1 MKISLEGGSNFRDLC
16 GIKSVDGRKIKRGLF
31 IRGGNLSRLTDR
43 DVAFFSEKYDV
54 ASVIDLRTETEAEEL
69 PDREIPGAVNVKNP
83 LFSGATAGISHERGA
98 SVEDIVRINRTRKD
112 LFSALPYMGDLYKYI
127 FSDEYA
133 VKMLA
138 QEINIIIDNTL
149 SGRATIYHCTKG
161 KDRTG
166 VTTLIILSML
176 GVPKR
181 AIYRDYLLTNRV
193 CLPEAVKYWLA
204 IAVFRLD
211 FPSAGKIF
219 DCVAARRKFLRA
231 VYKTADEK
239 YGSMENFISRGL
251 LIASE
256 RIAAFKQAALE

>member
-1 MKISLEGGSNFRDLC
+1 MIIKLDGGSNFRDLC
-16 GIKSVDGRKIKRGLF
+16 GIKNADGQKIKRGLF
-31 IRGGNLSRLTDR
+31 IRGGNLSHFSDR
-43 DVAFFSEKYDV
+43 DVSLFTEQYDI

-69 PDREIPGAVNVKNP
+69 PDREIPSAANVKNP

-98 SVEDIVRINRTRKD
+98 SVEDIVRINRTRGE

-127 FSDEYA
+127 FTDDYA
-133 VKMLA
+133 VKMLSR
-138 QEINIIIDNTL
+138 ETNIIIDNVL
-149 SGRATIYHCTKG
+149 SGRGTIYHCTKG

-181 AIYRDYLLTNRV
+181 AIFRDYLLTNRV
-193 CLPEAVKYWLA
+193 CLPEAIKYWLL

-211 FPSAGKIF
+211 FPSAEKVF
-219 DCVAARRKFLRA
+219 DCVAARRKFLRE
-231 VYKTADEK
+231 VYKTAEGK

-251 LIASE
+251 GISDE
-256 RIAAFKQAALE
+256 RIEAFKKAALE